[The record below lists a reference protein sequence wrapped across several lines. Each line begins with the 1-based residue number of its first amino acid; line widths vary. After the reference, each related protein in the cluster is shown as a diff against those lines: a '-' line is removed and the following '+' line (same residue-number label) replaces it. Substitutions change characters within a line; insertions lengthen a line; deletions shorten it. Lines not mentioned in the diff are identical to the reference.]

1 MENSIISKYKVLSKT
16 FLYWKEKLS
25 ILSEFDSESEVRLQR
40 QFLVQT
46 NNILWA
52 FSSLME
58 KDYLKYLEISMIN
71 TQSLKMHI
79 SIDKFHR
86 EIYSRNT
93 SESVIH
99 SEAGGEVGD
108 VMLDLQRDHNWQFCF
123 FSLAEDPTSATIN
136 ADLFQCY
143 NVLARSSW
151 GF

>member
-1 MENSIISKYKVLSKT
+1 MK
-16 FLYWKEKLS
+16 
-25 ILSEFDSESEVRLQR
+25 
-40 QFLVQT
+40 
-46 NNILWA
+46 
-52 FSSLME
+52 

-108 VMLDLQRDHNWQFCF
+108 VMLELQRDHN
-123 FSLAEDPTSATIN
+123 
-136 ADLFQCY
+136 
-143 NVLARSSW
+143 
-151 GF
+151 